1 MGYLNYVR
9 QIQVKVH
16 KRDPNCCFPGH
27 RARVLKLT
35 AIQHPV
41 KHGLISP
48 LILWSV
54 KKEPRYFSPMYCH
67 PLYPSPPDNNDKKTS
82 TVLPRYRYCRTPLAE
97 DFSCSFLR
105 PQMAALYQNETTIC
119 THSDLNRSIIFRT
132 LRLEVPRLRAP
143 FSSLWYVSCL
153 KLKRW
158 RRRQWRNQSC

>member
-35 AIQHPV
+35 AIQQPV

-67 PLYPSPPDNNDKKTS
+67 PYILVPLTTTTKKHQRSYLDTDIADSTSRGFFLFFSSPLDGS
-82 TVLPRYRYCRTPLAE
+82 TVSKRNYN
-97 DFSCSFLR
+97 
-105 PQMAALYQNETTIC
+105 M
-119 THSDLNRSIIFRT
+119 HT
-132 LRLEVPRLRAP
+132 L
-143 FSSLWYVSCL
+143 
-153 KLKRW
+153 
-158 RRRQWRNQSC
+158 

>member
-16 KRDPNCCFPGH
+16 KRPKLLLPGH
-27 RARVLKLT
+27 RAMVLKLT
-35 AIQHPV
+35 VIQQPV

-48 LILWSV
+48 LILWPV
-54 KKEPRYFSPMYCH
+54 KKEPRYFSPML
-67 PLYPSPPDNNDKKTS
+67 PSLYPSPPDDNDKKNINGLTS
-82 TVLPRYRYCRTPLAE
+82 IPILQTPLAE

-158 RRRQWRNQSC
+158 RRRQWRNQSCS